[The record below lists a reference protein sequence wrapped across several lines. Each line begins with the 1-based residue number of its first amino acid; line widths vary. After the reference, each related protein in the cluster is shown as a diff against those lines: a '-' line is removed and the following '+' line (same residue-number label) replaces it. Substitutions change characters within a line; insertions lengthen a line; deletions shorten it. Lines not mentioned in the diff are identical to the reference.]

1 MKATKRLLPF
11 ILAAGSL
18 FAARAPTIKPHLW
31 DFGPELVHGFP
42 AGPARDDIVPGEFFV
57 DPPTL
62 ENLGFRCY
70 VDGDR
75 HRNATVAVSYRS
87 KGESAGPEAQLI
99 LPIGHE
105 IVTRFT
111 LTRGIRPGETLR
123 DISQHYRTGNLFA
136 GSVLFRD
143 SGATSEVRFTMS
155 DPDGGAPRE
164 PKVVTVATRVEPVV
178 SGQGRTLHVYPGGT
192 KPADEF
198 KWNNHPTGAVADHNT
213 LVSGRVGFRTPL
225 WSNAHLRNNLFL
237 GNDAMISSGTFT
249 PELTTLDYNG
259 YHGKDIIWAR
269 DREEPRRYATLA
281 EFSAATGLER
291 HGRMVDFDIF
301 VRASPVRDGM
311 THQTSDFDRRL
322 QTASNAIDADVRL
335 PNINDDFTGS
345 APDPGAL
352 EHGRPRR
359 TTVRASRHKSPGA
372 IVELGNSKCCTLVA
386 SFYPGFAPQCRS
398 SVS

>member
-18 FAARAPTIKPHLW
+18 FAARAPAIKHDPW
-31 DFGPELVHGFP
+31 DFDPKIVHGSP

-62 ENLGFRCY
+62 ENMGFRCH
-70 VDGDR
+70 VEGDR

-87 KGESAGPEAQLI
+87 KGESAWPEAPLI

-123 DISQHYRTGNLFA
+123 HISQHYRTGNLFA
-136 GSVLFRD
+136 GSVLFLEP
-143 SGATSEVRFTMS
+143 GATYEVRFTMS

-164 PKVVTVATRVEPVV
+164 PKVVTIATRAEPVA
-178 SGQGRTLHVYPGGT
+178 SSQGRTLHVYPGGT

-198 KWNNHPTGAVADHNT
+198 KWNNHPTGAVAYHNT

-225 WSNAHLRNNLFL
+225 WSNAHLRKNLFL

-281 EFSAATGLER
+281 ESSAATGLER
-291 HGRMVDFDIF
+291 HGRMMSFDVF

-311 THQTSDFDRRL
+311 TYQTSDFDQRL

-345 APDPGAL
+345 APNPGAL

-372 IVELGNSKCCTLVA
+372 IVELGNSKCYTLVVWFH
-386 SFYPGFAPQCRS
+386 SNFAPRCRS
-398 SVS
+398 SAS

>member
-1 MKATKRLLPF
+1 MLR
-11 ILAAGSL
+11 
-18 FAARAPTIKPHLW
+18 
-31 DFGPELVHGFP
+31 
-42 AGPARDDIVPGEFFV
+42 
-57 DPPTL
+57 
-62 ENLGFRCY
+62 
-70 VDGDR
+70 
-75 HRNATVAVSYRS
+75 
-87 KGESAGPEAQLI
+87 
-99 LPIGHE
+99 IGHE

-136 GSVLFRD
+136 GSVLFLE
-143 SGATSEVRFTMS
+143 SGATYEVRFTMS

-198 KWNNHPTGAVADHNT
+198 KWNNHPTGAVAYHNT

-225 WSNAHLRNNLFL
+225 WSNAHLRKNLIL

-249 PELTTLDYNG
+249 PVLTTLDYNG

-269 DREEPRRYATLA
+269 DREEPRLYATLA

-291 HGRMVDFDIF
+291 HGRMMSFDVFI
-301 VRASPVRDGM
+301 RASPVQNGK
-311 THQTSDFDRRL
+311 TYQTFDFDRRL
-322 QTASNAIDADVRL
+322 QTASNAIDAHVRL

-359 TTVRASRHKSPGA
+359 TTVRASRRKSPGA
-372 IVELGNSKCCTLVA
+372 IVEPGNSKCCTLVA
-386 SFYPGFAPQCRS
+386 SFHSGFAPRCRS

>member
-1 MKATKRLLPF
+1 
-11 ILAAGSL
+11 
-18 FAARAPTIKPHLW
+18 
-31 DFGPELVHGFP
+31 
-42 AGPARDDIVPGEFFV
+42 
-57 DPPTL
+57 
-62 ENLGFRCY
+62 
-70 VDGDR
+70 
-75 HRNATVAVSYRS
+75 
-87 KGESAGPEAQLI
+87 
-99 LPIGHE
+99 
-105 IVTRFT
+105 

-249 PELTTLDYNG
+249 PGTD
-259 YHGKDIIWAR
+259 H
-269 DREEPRRYATLA
+269 P
-281 EFSAATGLER
+281 
-291 HGRMVDFDIF
+291 
-301 VRASPVRDGM
+301 
-311 THQTSDFDRRL
+311 RL
-322 QTASNAIDADVRL
+322 QRL
-335 PNINDDFTGS
+335 SREGHYLGARS
-345 APDPGAL
+345 RGAPPLCHAGGVQRGHGA
-352 EHGRPRR
+352 
-359 TTVRASRHKSPGA
+359 
-372 IVELGNSKCCTLVA
+372 
-386 SFYPGFAPQCRS
+386 
-398 SVS
+398 